1 MAITIGPRGPA
12 QPTVP
17 TPSTEGKGKSELGKD
32 DFLKL
37 LMAQLKHQ
45 DPLSPS
51 NPEQFSAQLAQFS
64 SLESMQNIEKVLQQ
78 QVEAGAYTTM
88 AQKAALGASF
98 VGKEVLVAGN
108 QIASTGPGA
117 THSVTVDIGTGG
129 GKTEVK
135 ILDKNG
141 KTVATKNVGW
151 QDAGRQTFDIGELPA
166 GEYTY
171 EVTCTGA
178 KDSDIPV
185 QTYSR
190 GVVDGLTFQ
199 NGAVILRSGK
209 LTFPLDYVVE
219 VEQAPTTDAGA
230 AALAAITGAR
240 ILPSSTE
247 QSLP

>member
-17 TPSTEGKGKSELGKD
+17 PPTTEGKGKSELGKD

-45 DPLSPS
+45 DPMSPS

-78 QVEAGAYTTM
+78 QVEAGQYTTM

-108 QIASTGPGA
+108 QVASTGPGH
-117 THSVTVDIGTGG
+117 TNSVTIDVGTGG
-129 GKTEVK
+129 GKTEIE
-135 ILDKNG
+135 ILDKSG
-141 KTVATKNVGW
+141 KTVATKKLGW
-151 QDAGRQTFDIGELPA
+151 QDAGRHTLDVGELPA

-171 EVTCTGA
+171 KVTCTGA
-178 KDSDIPV
+178 GDSEIPV
-185 QTYSR
+185 QSFSR

-199 NGAVILRSGK
+199 NGTVILRSGK

-219 VEQAPTTDAGA
+219 VEKAPTTDASA
-230 AALAAITGAR
+230 AAIAAITGAR
-240 ILPSSTE
+240 ILPSTTE